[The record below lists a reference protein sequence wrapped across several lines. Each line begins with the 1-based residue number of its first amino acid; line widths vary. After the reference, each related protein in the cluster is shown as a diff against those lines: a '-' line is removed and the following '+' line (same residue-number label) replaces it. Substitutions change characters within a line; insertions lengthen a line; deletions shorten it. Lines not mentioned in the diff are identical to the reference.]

1 MANLVV
7 TSTTNTI
14 DVAFNDLATTA
25 GMESGTWH
33 KQRITFQLMVSDS
46 FVRVLV
52 IGEPSWAVSFD
63 GSSGTLTIDTVA
75 GVAPT
80 SNSDLYDKLIALIA

>member
-75 GVAPT
+75 PT